1 MDINSFLP
9 TEDTIKFIEL
19 TGFSI
24 NTPYVFIQIKRI
36 KENIIRKYNELDSGL
51 DAEFYA
57 NLVKNGI
64 YTDEEVFDTELLL
77 TLKDNI
83 GKINGVV
90 LSEAFVLSD
99 IVDFIYSKY
108 SFHISIILDNGFKWQ
123 FRKEKNGVVYTIE
136 SNIKYNDKQYTLL
149 SAINFFIENF
159 NKLVFNNE

>member
-24 NTPYVFIQIKRI
+24 NTPYVFIQIKRV
-36 KENIIRKYNELDSGL
+36 KEDIIHKYNGL

-64 YTDEEVFDTELLL
+64 YTDEEVFDTELVL

-90 LSEAFVLSD
+90 LSEAFVISD

-108 SFHISIILDNGFKWQ
+108 AFHINIILDNGFRWQ
-123 FRKEKNGVVYTIE
+123 FKKEKNGVVYTIE
-136 SNIKYNDKQYTLL
+136 SNIKYNDKQYTFVA
-149 SAINFFIENF
+149 AIDFFIENF